1 MAQAERWRSRIV
13 KTAEEDPEQL
23 LANPLNWRIHPKHQ
37 QDALEGVLDDVG
49 WVQNVIVNERTGHVI
64 DGHLRITLAI
74 REGQP
79 KVPVVYV
86 DLSEDEE
93 QLVLAALDPIA
104 DLAVADA
111 DKLEE
116 LLHTITTDN
125 PAVQEMLRELA
136 KNAGIEATDIFED
149 LVGGGDDFAGTEVT
163 WEVVV
168 PAPSP
173 GDRDAVV
180 DLLKDN
186 GWEATVR
193 TVRP

>member
-86 DLSEDEE
+86 DLSEEEE

-104 DLAVADA
+104 DLAVPDV

-116 LLHTITTDN
+116 LLHSVSTEN
-125 PAVQEMLRELA
+125 PAVKEMLSELA
-136 KNAGIEATDIFED
+136 KQAGIDATDIFED
-149 LVGGGDDFAGTEVT
+149 LVGDEGDFTGTEVT

-168 PAPSP
+168 AVPSP

>member
-13 KTAEEDPEQL
+13 KTTEEDPEQL

-79 KVPVVYV
+79 TVPVVYV
-86 DLSEDEE
+86 DLSEEEE

-116 LLHTITTDN
+116 LLHSVSTEN
-125 PAVQEMLRELA
+125 PAVQEMLSELA
-136 KNAGIEATDIFED
+136 KKAGIDTTDIFED
-149 LVGGGDDFAGTEVT
+149 LVGDDGDFAGTEVT

-168 PAPSP
+168 AVPNP

-180 DLLKDN
+180 DLLREN